1 MNADILIHSIV
12 QQTMVFTAQLA
23 TAGGVRAPLASLA
36 NRIFY
41 DLTTELRNQGLTQSV
56 IADMFGITLRTYHRR
71 VRELEESRSVQGS
84 TVREAVHTFL
94 RESQPVSGVRVH
106 QRFALDDNEVV
117 AGVLRDLV
125 SSGLAYASGRGK
137 DAVYRIADQADFAK
151 DDGANRELAK
161 DYLVW
166 QAVYRRGP
174 LSAAEVAQ
182 ASGFSEDE
190 CASCLAR
197 LTRENK
203 VRRTPDATRET
214 YVSDRLDVPVGQEL
228 GWEAAVFDHFQAVV
242 SAIANKL
249 GSGSRR
255 SERADVTGGATYS
268 LDIWR
273 GHPLERRV
281 LSTLSRLREEL
292 DSLRTQVDAE
302 NAASARKPTLR
313 VVFYLG
319 QDVREDD

>member
-1 MNADILIHSIV
+1 
-12 QQTMVFTAQLA
+12 
-23 TAGGVRAPLASLA
+23 
-36 NRIFY
+36 
-41 DLTTELRNQGLTQSV
+41 
-56 IADMFGITLRTYHRR
+56 
-71 VRELEESRSVQGS
+71 
-84 TVREAVHTFL
+84 
-94 RESQPVSGVRVH
+94 VSGVRVH
-106 QRFALDDNEVV
+106 QRFALDDHEVV

-125 SSGLAYASGRGK
+125 GSGLAYASGRGK
-137 DAVYRIADQADFAK
+137 DAMYRIADQSDFAR
-151 DDGANRELAK
+151 DDGTNRELAK

-174 LSAAEVAQ
+174 IGAAEVAQ
-182 ASGFSEDE
+182 VSGFGEGE
-190 CASCLAR
+190 CAVCLAR
-197 LTRENK
+197 LVQQGK
-203 VRRTPDATRET
+203 VRRTADAARES

-255 SERADVTGGATYS
+255 SEHSDVTGGATYS
-268 LDIWR
+268 LDLWR

-281 LSTLSRLREEL
+281 LGTLSRLRAEL
-292 DSLRTQVDAE
+292 DSLRAQVDAE
-302 NAASARKPTLR
+302 NSASGRKPTLR